1 MLRPKHLVIIPL
13 ILAGVFL
20 SFESFLPNPPG
31 AIGPYMNG
39 VFPSVVP
46 GEGGSWE
53 LEDAFPNL
61 ELPPPVRILPYP
73 GSNDIAYLG
82 KIGEIWRLD
91 LDDQSKTLLLDITD
105 RSFKKGEAGTVGMA
119 FHPAFGDPGQPDK
132 QCVFVYY
139 RTKPE
144 PDSWSEKGFNRLSK
158 FYWDPD
164 RQVFDPETEEI
175 LIQQYDRST
184 WHNSGD
190 IFFGPDGFLYFSVGD
205 EGMDD
210 HQAVSTQRLDGGFF
224 SGIFRI
230 DVDNDPARSHPIR
243 RQPQANAPAPDGWG
257 ETFSKGYSIPNDNP
271 WQDPAGGILE
281 EYYALGLRSP
291 FVMTYDGDRDVI
303 WVADVGAGKREEINQ
318 VRAGNNLQWP
328 YREGSLEN
336 EDHQRPDNLIG
347 HETASFYEYDR
358 SIGACVIGGGI
369 YRGTTF
375 PALRGKYVFADF
387 ISNKL
392 MTLSDEGPFAE
403 PVREVLI
410 DNLGGQSADLPP
422 QPGITGVF
430 TLPDGEILV
439 SVMGRSEDFAP
450 GKVLRLRQKVV
461 VPDPPARLSDLGVFE
476 DLASLT
482 PSAGILPYRVQSP
495 LWSDR
500 ALKKRWIAIPN
511 DGNFDQPDEQVVFQA
526 RDEWIFPEGT
536 VFIKHFELPITT
548 DPEGPATR
556 LETRFLVIGEEQQ
569 AYGLTYQWNEEQTE
583 AFLLGGAAS
592 RTFEVTDGRG
602 QLAMMQTWDYPS
614 RSQCLTCHNANANY
628 VLGVKTHQ
636 LNGHMSYPELEFGMN
651 QLHRWNQLGIF
662 TERIGPSDVYP
673 AASAISDSTASL
685 ERRIRSYLDANCA
698 SCHRAGGVPTSTMDL
713 RFNQPL
719 PFTNLIGTRTQSPSS
734 DHDRDVITPGFHEI
748 SEFWIRDASLT
759 ENRMPPIGRNLIDET
774 YIKALAAWIDGL
786 DPADGEVRETIAF
799 PNPSYGELGIRLRDN
814 WEGPF
819 TIQVYS
825 TSGQQVLRRQS
836 YSQQIHLDLTDQPA
850 GVYVVEV
857 IGPDAR
863 WQERVMVH

>member
-1 MLRPKHLVIIPL
+1 MFRPKHLVIIPL
-13 ILAGVFL
+13 VLAGVFL
-20 SFESFLPNPPG
+20 SFESFIPDTPG

-39 VFPSVVP
+39 VFPSTVP

-53 LEDAFPNL
+53 LEDAFPDL

-91 LDDQSKTLLLDITD
+91 PREQTKTLVLDITD

-119 FHPAFGDPGQPDK
+119 FHPAFGDSDQPDK

-164 RQVFDPETEEI
+164 RKVFDPETEEI

-190 IFFGPDGFLYFSVGD
+190 LFFGPEGFLYFSVGD

-210 HQAVSTQRLDGGFF
+210 HQTVSTQRLDGGFF

-230 DVDNDPARSHPIR
+230 DVDNDPSRSHSIR
-243 RQPQANAPAPDGWG
+243 RQPRANAPAPDGWG
-257 ETFSKGYSIPNDNP
+257 ETFSRGYSIPDDNP
-271 WQDPAGGILE
+271 WQDPEGGVLE

-291 FVMTYDGDRDVI
+291 FVMSYDADRDLI
-303 WVADVGAGKREEINQ
+303 WVADVGAGQREEINQ
-318 VRAGNNLQWP
+318 VQAGDNMQWP
-328 YREGSLEN
+328 YREGTLPYNQHE
-336 EDHQRPDNLIG
+336 RPDHLIG
-347 HETASFYEYDR
+347 RETPSFYEYDR
-358 SIGACVIGGGI
+358 SVGACIIGGGV
-369 YRGTTF
+369 YKGTAF
-375 PALRGKYVFADF
+375 PSLNGKYLFADY

-392 MTLSDEGPFAE
+392 MTLSDEGPFTE

-410 DNLGGQSADLPP
+410 DNLGAQSADLPA

-430 TLPDGEILV
+430 TLPNGEILV

-461 VPDPPARLSDLGVFE
+461 VPDPPARLSDLGVFS
-476 DLASLT
+476 DLQSLS
-482 PSAGILPYRVQSP
+482 PSEGILPYTVQSP

-511 DGNFDQPDEQVVFQA
+511 DGVHDQPDEQVVFRA
-526 RDEWIFPEGT
+526 KEDWTFPEGT
-536 VFIKHFELPITT
+536 VFIKHFELPVTT
-548 DPEGPATR
+548 APRGPTTR
-556 LETRFLVIGEEQQ
+556 LETRFLVIGEEQE

-592 RTFEVTDGRG
+592 RTFEVTDGQG

-636 LNGHMSYPELEFGMN
+636 LNGSMSYPELGSDMN
-651 QLHRWNQLGIF
+651 QLQRWNQLSLF
-662 TERIGPSDVYP
+662 TRRIGSSGVYP
-673 AASAISDSTASL
+673 AASPIADTTAAL
-685 ERRIRSYLDANCA
+685 ELRIRSYLDANCA

-713 RFNQPL
+713 RFNQSL
-719 PFTNLIGTRTQSPSS
+719 PFTNLISVRTQSPSS
-734 DHDRDVITPGFHEI
+734 DHDRSIISPGYHEI

-759 ENRMPPIGRNLIDET
+759 ENRMPPIGRNLIDEQ
-774 YIKALAAWIDGL
+774 YINALAEWIDGMSEDIGQVQENL
-786 DPADGEVRETIAF
+786 IF
-799 PNPSYGELGIRLRDN
+799 PNPSLGEFAIRMRDG

-819 TIQVYS
+819 TINVYS
-825 TSGQQVLRRQS
+825 ISGQKVLTRKTFA
-836 YSQQIHLDLTDQPA
+836 QQLHLDLSDRSA
-850 GVYVVEV
+850 GMYEVEV
-857 IGPDAR
+857 IGPDDR
-863 WQERVMVH
+863 WQERIMVH